1 MDSSYWDEDDI
12 LERRMFDG
20 IFTQKKLNFGEIT
33 DHALSEVWK
42 HYGGKNRSAYYW
54 ETYHVFGDPSINLR
68 INN

>member
-20 IFTQKKLNFGEIT
+20 VFTLNKQNFGEIT
-33 DHALSEVWK
+33 QFALSEVWK
-42 HYGGKNRSAYYW
+42 YYGGANRSTYYW

-68 INN
+68 LK